1 MTLEELKALL
11 QKSTGDYNAA
21 LQEFKGKLD
30 AGETESKALK
40 AAFDQMETA
49 VKSVQAEAQRL
60 ATMINGQN
68 SPNVQKS
75 AGQLFVE
82 SAELKAAVAAG
93 AHVVGNFNVKNITNL
108 AASAGVLTRPDRQSE
123 VVIPNRRPL
132 RVRDLMVTIPTS
144 SNAIEYVR
152 RNVFTNNAAAQAPG
166 APNTAIGAGELQ
178 NKPQSNITYELVT
191 APVRTFAHFIP
202 ESRQV
207 LSDAPMLQGLID
219 SDLVYGLDLVSDAQ
233 ILNGDGTNQNLTG
246 LMVDTGITVVAPDA
260 ATANAAARPQAMLE
274 HIRKAITAMQLN
286 EYYNVTGVVL
296 NPTDW
301 QTIELAK
308 GTDGQYIWASV
319 SAGAESRVWRVPVVI
334 TNAMTLGKFLL
345 GDWNLGA
352 KLHDREQ
359 ANIRISESHASFFI
373 QNAVAILGEERYAM
387 TVPHPKAFARGTFPT
402 LV

>member
-1 MTLEELKALL
+1 MDELKQLM
-11 QKSTGDYNAA
+11 QKSAADYNAA
-21 LQEFKGKLD
+21 LQEFKSKLE

-40 AAFDQMETA
+40 TAFDAMETA

-75 AGQLFVE
+75 AGQLFIE
-82 SAELKAAVAAG
+82 SAEFKSAVTG
-93 AHVVGNFNVKNITNL
+93 GQHVTGSFQVKNITSL
-108 AASAGVLTRPDRQSE
+108 AASAGVLIRPDRQAE

-132 RVRDLMVTIPTS
+132 RVRDLMVTIPTQ

-166 APNTAIGAGELQ
+166 APNTAIGAGEMQ
-178 NKPQSNITYELVT
+178 NKAQSNITYELVT

-202 ESRQV
+202 ASRQV
-207 LSDAPMLQGLID
+207 LQDAAQLQGLID
-219 SDLVYGLDLVSDAQ
+219 SDLVYGLDLLSDAQ

-246 LMVDTGITVVAPDA
+246 LMVDTAITVVAPDA

-334 TNAMTLGKFLL
+334 TNAMALGKFLL

>member
-1 MTLEELKALL
+1 MDELKQLM
-11 QKSTGDYNAA
+11 QKSAADYNAA
-21 LQEFKGKLD
+21 LQEFKSKLE
-30 AGETESKALK
+30 AGETESKNLK

-60 ATMINGQN
+60 ATLINGQN
-68 SPNVQKS
+68 SPNEVKT
-75 AGQLFVE
+75 AGKLFVE
-82 SAELKAAVAAG
+82 SAEFKSAVAAG

-132 RVRDLMVTIPTS
+132 RVRDLMVTIPTP

-152 RNVFTNNAAAQAPG
+152 RDVFTNNAAAQAPG

-178 NKPQSNITYELVT
+178 NKPQSNITYSLVT

-202 ESRQV
+202 ASRQV
-207 LSDAPMLQGLID
+207 LQDAPQLQGLID

-334 TNAMTLGKFLL
+334 TNAMTAGKFLL

-359 ANIRISESHASFFI
+359 ANIRISESHANFFI

>member
-11 QKSTGDYNAA
+11 QKSTGEYNAA
-21 LQEFKGKLD
+21 LQEFKSKFD
-30 AGETESKALK
+30 AGETESKNLK
-40 AAFDQMETA
+40 AAFDQMENA
-49 VKSVQAEAQRL
+49 VKSVQAESQRL
-60 ATMINGQN
+60 ATLIAGQN
-68 SPNVQKS
+68 APNERKT

-82 SAELKAAVAAG
+82 STVLKSAVAAG
-93 AHVVGNFNVKNITNL
+93 AHITENFQVKNITNL
-108 AASAGVLTRPDRQSE
+108 AASAGALTRPDRQSE

-132 RVRDLMVTIPTS
+132 RVRDLLVTIPTS
-144 SNAIEYVR
+144 SNSIEYVR

-166 APNTAIGAGELQ
+166 TPSTAIGAGELQ
-178 NKPQSNITYELVT
+178 NKTQSNITYELVN
-191 APVRTFAHFIP
+191 APVRTFAHWIP
-202 ESRQV
+202 ASRQV

-219 SDLVYGLDLVSDAQ
+219 ADLVYGLDLVSDAQ

-246 LMVDTGITVVAPDA
+246 LMVDTAITVVTPVP

-274 HIRKAITAMQLN
+274 QIRKAITAMQLL

-301 QTIELAK
+301 AAMELAK

-319 SAGAESRVWRVPVVI
+319 AAGAEERVWRVPVVV
-334 TNAMTLGKFLL
+334 TNAMTVGSYLL
-345 GDWNLGA
+345 GDWTLGA

-359 ANIRISESHASFFI
+359 ANIRISESHASLFI

-387 TVPHPKAFARGTFPT
+387 SVPHPKAFARGTFPT

>member
-1 MTLEELKALL
+1 MDELKQLM
-11 QKSTGDYNAA
+11 QQSTAQYNAA
-21 LQEFKGKLD
+21 LQEFKSKLE
-30 AGETESKALK
+30 AGETEAKQLK
-40 AAFDQMETA
+40 TAFDAMETA

-68 SPNVQKS
+68 SPGEVKS
-75 AGQLFVE
+75 AGRLFVE
-82 SAELKAAVAAG
+82 SAELKSAVAAG

-108 AASAGVLTRPDRQSE
+108 AASAGALVRPDRQSE

-191 APVRTFAHFIP
+191 TPVRTFAHFVP
-202 ESRQV
+202 ASRQV
-207 LSDAPMLQGLID
+207 LQDAPQLQGLID

-246 LMVDTGITVVAPDA
+246 LMVDTGITVVAPDS

-334 TNAMTLGKFLL
+334 TNAMAVGKFLL

-359 ANIRISESHASFFI
+359 ANIRISESHGNYFV

-387 TVPHPKAFARGTFPT
+387 SVPHPKAFARGTFPT